1 VSAQDKAS
9 GKSQKVTITSDKGRL
24 SEDEIERM
32 IKEAEEHA
40 ETDRLAKEN
49 IEAKNQLESYLYNLR
64 NSVQDSLKD
73 KIEEAD
79 KESLS
84 KAISEALTW
93 LEGHPN
99 ENKTVYEEKRK
110 EIEQLASPIISKAYN
125 ANSSNGRPDDED
137 SSSSSSADSDGP
149 SVEEVD

>member
-1 VSAQDKAS
+1 
-9 GKSQKVTITSDKGRL
+9 
-24 SEDEIERM
+24 M

-73 KIEEAD
+73 KIEESE
-79 KESLS
+79 KETLS
-84 KAISEALTW
+84 KSISEALTW

-110 EIEQLASPIISKAYN
+110 EIEQLANPIITKAYN
-125 ANSSNGRPDDED
+125 SGSPSPDGNGSSGDDHDDTNG
-137 SSSSSSADSDGP
+137 SSSSDSDNDGP